1 MRSVVKS
8 NKADNATWSVPFEKK
23 NLVCHAPQA
32 ENETL
37 PNCTGLKGT
46 NACSDATLEEVL
58 HIIHSQGYAPAF
70 KKQFWMGTRDDLAT
84 KYKNVNSTL
93 VTLLDAARGGIP
105 RVPAVPKGAKFPA
118 KVS

>member
-1 MRSVVKS
+1 MK
-8 NKADNATWSVPFEKK
+8 
-23 NLVCHAPQA
+23 
-32 ENETL
+32 ET
-37 PNCTGLKGT
+37 NV
-46 NACSDATLEEVL
+46 CSDATLEEVW
-58 HIIHSQGYAPAF
+58 HIIQGQGYAPAF

-118 KVS
+118 KVSAMNIHATFLIWGGGWKLEIFLHYWKI